1 MISCIAGGVAWVFYQ
16 GAGIPVDNK
25 VSRESIKNTRNAEM
39 IKNVKI
45 GVKLLVGFISMA
57 VILAVVSMMS
67 YGGIRSVDSDLDS
80 IVHSAPLIDAAME
93 MKVAVLSDMQ
103 LIMEL
108 LAADNA
114 SDLRKFWT
122 EHEANAGTFDLYEDA
137 IVKGAKT
144 EKGVIR
150 ATTDETLKNTIL
162 KADAYHN
169 REFLPRIKKI
179 YDSKLRQASGFSI
192 DLAALHKLDSEADAI
207 GGKVLEM
214 MNSVQEHTRGVI
226 RENNSN
232 ALAASSRAIRNLVVS
247 TVVGLILSLI
257 FGVILTRMITG
268 PLLKAVSFAEKVA
281 GGDLTQNL
289 AIDQKDEVGLLA
301 RSLNDMTADLGKMFA
316 QITNGVNTLTASS
329 TELSAIAEQM
339 SQGAD
344 QTTGKANTVATAAEE
359 MSANMG
365 SVAAASEQT
374 STNMSLVS
382 SATEEMS
389 ATVGEIAQNSEKA
402 RTVTGNAVSQI
413 KNASRK
419 VDELGTAAEQ
429 ISKVTEVI
437 TEISEQTNLLALNA
451 TIEAARAGEAGKG
464 FAVVANEI
472 KELASQTSQATQEI
486 KLKIS
491 SIQGSTS
498 ETVEEIG
505 MITKVIADVNEIVN
519 TIASAVEEQAI
530 TTRDIAGNIGQA
542 STGIQEVNENV
553 NQSSIVS
560 GEIARD
566 ITEVNQAANEMSN
579 SSSQVKLS
587 AGELSQLAEELRS
600 LMNHFKV

>member
-1 MISCIAGGVAWVFYQ
+1 
-16 GAGIPVDNK
+16 
-25 VSRESIKNTRNAEM
+25 M

-45 GVKLLVGFISMA
+45 GIKLMVGFVSMA
-57 VILAVVSMMS
+57 MILAVVSMMS
-67 YGGIRSVDSDLDS
+67 YGGIRSVDSNLNS
-80 IVHSAPLIDAAME
+80 VVHSAPLIDAAME
-93 MKVAVLSDMQ
+93 MKVSVLSDMQ
-103 LIMEL
+103 LTMEL

-122 EHEANAGTFDLYEDA
+122 EHEANVGAFDLYSDA
-137 IVKGAKT
+137 ILKGANT
-144 EKGVIR
+144 DKGIIY
-150 ATTDETLKNTIL
+150 ATTDEGLKSIVT
-162 KADAYHN
+162 KADAFHN
-169 REFLPRIKKI
+169 KEFLPRIKGI
-179 YDSKLRQASGFSI
+179 FDAKLKQATGSSI
-192 DLAALHKLDSEADAI
+192 DRAALHKLDTEADAI
-207 GGKVLEM
+207 GGKVMELMDGVE
-214 MNSVQEHTRGVI
+214 NQSNGVI
-226 RENNSN
+226 QKANSN
-232 ALAASSRAIRNLVVS
+232 ALAAASRASWILVVS

-257 FGVILTRMITG
+257 FGVTMTRMIAG
-268 PLLKAVSFAEKVA
+268 PLLKAVGFAEKVA

-289 AIDQKDEVGLLA
+289 AIDQKDEIGLLA
-301 RSLNDMTADLGKMFA
+301 RSLNNMAADLGKMFG

-344 QTTGKANTVATAAEE
+344 QTSAKANTVATAAEE

-472 KELASQTSQATQEI
+472 KELASQTSKATQEI
-486 KLKIS
+486 KLKIG

-579 SSSQVKLS
+579 SSSQVKVS